1 MNDRPT
7 ILVFDSGLGGLTVFR
22 EIVKAR
28 PDAAYVYV
36 ADDAFFPYGRHSEA
50 ELVAR
55 VVPLIQELIAAHAP
69 DLVVIACNT
78 ASTLALPHLRAR
90 LAVPFVGTVP
100 AVKPACMASRSR
112 LVSVLGTEATV
123 QREYTR
129 GLIRDFGQ
137 GCDVTLVGA
146 AHLAALAEAALRDD
160 EVDDDAIAREIAP
173 CFVTSGGRRT
183 DTIVLACTHYPLLLE
198 RLVLLTPWP
207 VDWVDPAP
215 AIARRVVDLVG
226 PAAVNAVNG
235 TARAVFTSG
244 LTPPLA
250 LAAAL
255 ARFGVGEA
263 AVFAP

>member
-1 MNDRPT
+1 MNQRPT

-22 EIVKAR
+22 EIAKAR
-28 PDAAYVYV
+28 PDASYMYV
-36 ADDAFFPYGRHSEA
+36 ADDAFFPYARRSEA

-55 VVPLIQELIAAHAP
+55 VVPLMRELILNHRP

-78 ASTLALPHLRAR
+78 ASTLVLPHLRER

-129 GLIRDFGQ
+129 ALIRDFSQ

-146 AHLAALAEAALRDD
+146 ARLAGLAEAALRDD
-160 EVDDDAIAREIAP
+160 AIDDRAIAEEIAP
-173 CFVTSGGRRT
+173 CFVTSNGRRT
-183 DTIVLACTHYPLLLE
+183 DTIVLACTHYPLLMD
-198 RLVLLTPWP
+198 RLVLLAPWP

-215 AIARRVVDLVG
+215 AIARRVMDLTG
-226 PAAVNAVNG
+226 PPAANPASG

-244 LTPPLA
+244 LRPSPA

-255 ARFGVGEA
+255 ARFGIGQAV
-263 AVFAP
+263 VFAP